1 MVIVAFIA
9 PAEALAGESASGYG
23 HEAWVKSK
31 RGAVESQRGGK
42 MKRVGNLER
51 SGLCGFLVSV
61 FSIPAM
67 AQNVQING
75 AFHGTVSDTTGAV
88 MPDAK
93 VEVKNLTS
101 GQVRTAITN
110 ESGFYTIA
118 QLAPGHYS
126 VSVSKQGFTTALEAD
141 VELLVNQDLEA
152 NYTLQVGQV
161 TQEVQV
167 TGAPK
172 MLKMA
177 SATLGQVIG
186 SFPLI

>member
-42 MKRVGNLER
+42 MKRVG
-51 SGLCGFLVSV
+51 
-61 FSIPAM
+61 IPAM

-126 VSVSKQGFTTALEAD
+126 VSVSKQGFTTALQAD

>member
-51 SGLCGFLVSV
+51 SGLCGFLVVLLVSV

-93 VEVKNLTS
+93 VEVKTLT
-101 GQVRTAITN
+101 
-110 ESGFYTIA
+110 
-118 QLAPGHYS
+118 
-126 VSVSKQGFTTALEAD
+126 
-141 VELLVNQDLEA
+141 
-152 NYTLQVGQV
+152 
-161 TQEVQV
+161 
-167 TGAPK
+167 
-172 MLKMA
+172 
-177 SATLGQVIG
+177 
-186 SFPLI
+186 